1 MINKN
6 IFIYALLGISITLA
20 TASGCRIIKPIADF
34 IFLPANT
41 TNKEPN
47 AESPARQLLNSAKKA
62 NWVNALAIPIIA
74 LGAVSIFNGA
84 FKLGMSAIIFGVV
97 NLFMA
102 LATAR
107 FAFIMALFG
116 LVGSVLAVVA
126 SILIKNKALKEIIT
140 NVQDIK
146 KAAKDDNV
154 DPCFQDKIKET
165 LGNQVNS
172 TKKLVSEIKAEVKSA
187 LNKKET

>member
-34 IFLPANT
+34 IFAPANT
-41 TNKEPN
+41 TNITPN
-47 AESPARQLLNSAKKA
+47 VESPARQLLNAAKKA
-62 NWVNALAIPIIA
+62 NWVNTLAIPIIA

-116 LVGSVLAVVA
+116 LVGSTAAVVL

-146 KAAKDDNV
+146 KTAKDANV
-154 DPCFQDKIKET
+154 DPTFQDKIKAV
-165 LGNQVNS
+165 LSKQASS
-172 TKKLVSEIKAEVKSA
+172 TKELISKVKVGLS
-187 LNKKET
+187 